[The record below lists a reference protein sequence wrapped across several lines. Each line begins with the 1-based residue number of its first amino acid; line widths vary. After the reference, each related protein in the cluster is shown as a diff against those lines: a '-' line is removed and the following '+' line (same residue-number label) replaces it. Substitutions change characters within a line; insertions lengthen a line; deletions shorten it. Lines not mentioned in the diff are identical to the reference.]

1 MEPENLTL
9 RVLREIRDAVVE
21 TNARLDQTNARLD
34 QTNARLDQTNARLDQ
49 TREELSQR
57 IVESELRT
65 ATAITELASAVGGV
79 RDLLREQLDL
89 RPRVERCE
97 ADIRELK
104 SRHDT

>member
-21 TNARLDQTNARLD
+21 
-34 QTNARLDQTNARLDQ
+34 TNARLDQTNARLDQ